1 MSDIKLPKTP
11 GLMADRLYKL
21 KDLKSDLNAK
31 LKALDEERVAIEN
44 ALIELLPKDDS
55 TGVQGKLARVSLV
68 IKDVPQAEDWDKI
81 RTYIRK
87 TGDWEILTKGLK
99 SAYIQEL
106 WDDGKRVPG
115 IGVFTKVS
123 ISLNK
128 V

>member
-1 MSDIKLPKTP
+1 MTDTKLPKTP

-55 TGVQGKLARVSLV
+55 TGVQGKLARVSLI

-81 RTYIRK
+81 RAYIRK
-87 TGDWEILTKGLK
+87 TGDWEVLTKGLK

-106 WDDGKRVPG
+106 WDDGKKIPG
-115 IGVFTKVS
+115 IGVFAKVS